1 MPTPTWSQLVLG
13 NELKRM
19 REDHD
24 LTLNEAVAPLLDF
37 TATKLSRLERGQSSV
52 RASDVVVLL
61 DRYSATEADR
71 TWAVETAKHC
81 KQRGRWTGYRSTYA
95 KNFRMAVDLEAD
107 STVIRQYQVELAPGL
122 LQTEAYSRALFSMA
136 VPREVDEYVENAVK
150 AKLTRQEV
158 LTKPDAPQ
166 VEFILSESAV
176 LRMAGSPEIMREQLA
191 HIARVAELPNVQ
203 IQVLPFRARTQPG
216 EVASPFTSFRIPS
229 PGKSG
234 PLEFVYLED
243 VHDGRYLD
251 DTDSVQ
257 AYSSLWARL
266 TGAAL
271 DPVESRNYVLRVAA
285 DYS

>member
-19 REDHD
+19 REDLD

-52 RASDVVVLL
+52 RASDVALL
-61 DRYSATEADR
+61 VDRYAATEDDR
-71 TWAVETAKHC
+71 EWAIETAKQC

-107 STVIRQYQVELAPGL
+107 STVIRQYQVELVPGL
-122 LQTEAYSRALFSMA
+122 LQTEAYTRALFA
-136 VPREVDEYVENAVK
+136 LTVPSQVNEHVENSVK
-150 AKLTRQEV
+150 ARIARQGV
-158 LTKPDAPQ
+158 LTKTDAP
-166 VEFILSESAV
+166 EIHFILSESSIR
-176 LRMAGSPEIMREQLA
+176 RMAGSPAVMREQLD
-191 HIARVAELPNVQ
+191 HVASIGTLRNVHL
-203 IQVLPFRARTQPG
+203 QVLPFRAQTHPG
-216 EVASPFTSFRIPS
+216 QAGSPFTTFRIPS

-251 DTDSVQ
+251 DHDSVA

-266 TGAAL
+266 TSAAL
-271 DPVESRNYVLRVAA
+271 DPVESRNFVLRVAA
-285 DYS
+285 EYE